1 MSYIDLI
8 NQFWRMNR
16 IEPFTPYEVY
26 LYFYILN
33 QCNINGWKD
42 EIEVPTR
49 SMEVETGISRTKI
62 GKIRESLQCR
72 GLISYTEGER
82 RSSSPIYR
90 IIENVDIGKQK
101 KTKAVPA
108 MYDDEPY
115 EIDEPFIL
123 QDEEPEPQPKK
134 SKKKEKS
141 LDDLFKVPEPEK
153 RKKKEFVPPTLQ
165 EVEDFFSG
173 LGIQNAV
180 DVAQQFFFHYDSL
193 GWHTATGAVVHRWD
207 SLANKW
213 LLNDKKKEYENSRSS
228 SKKSGEGDG
237 YKQEIRNRFE
247 EAERKFREKNGIV

>member
-16 IEPFTPYEVY
+16 IEPFTPTEMC
-26 LYFYILN
+26 LYFYLLN
-33 QCNINGWKD
+33 QWNIY
-42 EIEVPTR
+42 
-49 SMEVETGISRTKI
+49 
-62 GKIRESLQCR
+62 RESKFTIKSSIMFVELKMTKRTIYEVRDRLKER
-72 GLISYTEGER
+72 GLISFTEGER
-82 RSSSPIYR
+82 RSSSPVYQ

-101 KTKAVPA
+101 AKAAPA
-108 MYDDEPY
+108 MYE
-115 EIDEPFIL
+115 EELEGIDETPLL

-134 SKKKEKS
+134 LKKKEKS
-141 LDDLFKVPEPEK
+141 LDDLFKMPEPEK

-213 LLNDKKKEYENSRSS
+213 LLNDKKKEYENNRSS
-228 SKKSGEGDG
+228 SKKGGEGDG
-237 YKQEIRNRFE
+237 YKQEIRNRFA